1 MSSFIPTQLHTLV
14 TSNAVNCC
22 YNSDWWWKVQSD
34 STSDNPTL
42 AESNR
47 IHILSSYYEL
57 LLYMYDTDGITPIHA
72 IKLLHTS
79 TTHTST
85 DNEMSNA
92 RHSCS
97 GKYLDLD

>member
-1 MSSFIPTQLHTLV
+1 
-14 TSNAVNCC
+14 
-22 YNSDWWWKVQSD
+22 
-34 STSDNPTL
+34 
-42 AESNR
+42 
-47 IHILSSYYEL
+47 
-57 LLYMYDTDGITPIHA
+57 MYDTDGITPIHA